1 MLGCCECDLVR
12 CWDRLDV
19 VNGVGMLRM
28 GCEGESEGKREV
40 KQKKKKKK
48 GLKVISIRALV
59 RNSNSLLLTTISDE
73 NFVANSVLI
82 NTFSDK
88 IFRCK
93 KPKLLEFRLAPKFFA
108 WRLSSY

>member
-1 MLGCCECDLVR
+1 
-12 CWDRLDV
+12 
-19 VNGVGMLRM
+19 MLRM

-40 KQKKKKKK
+40 KQKKKK
-48 GLKVISIRALV
+48 GLTVISIRALV

-82 NTFSDK
+82 NTFSDR

-93 KPKLLEFRLAPKFFA
+93 KPKLLATNRFVAVVEFRLAPKFFA